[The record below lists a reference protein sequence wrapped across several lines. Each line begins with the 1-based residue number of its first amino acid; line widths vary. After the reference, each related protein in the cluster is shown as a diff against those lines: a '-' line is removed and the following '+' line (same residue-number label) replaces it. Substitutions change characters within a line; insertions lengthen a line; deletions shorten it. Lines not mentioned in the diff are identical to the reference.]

1 MTATAAEIRA
11 WALDQGWELPEK
23 GRLPE
28 EVRHAFTEAAAF
40 EAATFPDTGAAD
52 SDGEVSGAGGPPEY
66 ASDPEPAKAPKSGKS
81 GPRERRPKVA
91 EAVRK
96 DIRGKTAL
104 GLSMLAAAL
113 ASRVEECGPVA
124 IEIVPDTADALADIF
139 CDSPEVVAFFTTTGG
154 GYMRWI
160 KLAAAVQPL
169 ATVAVRHHLF
179 TRKSRGGGPGQ
190 GWNGETVPPDMS
202 RYHAPAL

>member
-11 WALDQGWELPEK
+11 WALEQGWELPQQ
-23 GRLPE
+23 GRLPD
-28 EVRHAFTEAAAF
+28 EVRHAFTEAAAA
-40 EAATFPDTGAAD
+40 ELPPAPGEDDGLDVAAAD
-52 SDGEVSGAGGPPEY
+52 GPPEY
-66 ASDPEPAKAPKSGKS
+66 AADPEPAKAPKTGKS
-81 GPRERRPKVA
+81 APRERRPKIA

-113 ASRVEECGPVA
+113 ASRDEECGPVA